1 VSKSIIIC
9 CDGTGNEYGED
20 NSNVVKFFRAL
31 VKNQNQVAFY
41 DPGVGTMSSP
51 GAISW
56 LTKKWTLFI
65 GMAFGY
71 GMSANITDAYTYLMN
86 RYEPGDKIYLFGFS
100 RGAYTV
106 RALAGL
112 IHMCGLLEKG
122 SENLIPYALKLF
134 RQEKPDR
141 EEMCRGFKS
150 TFSRD
155 CDPYF
160 IGVWDTV
167 SSVGWVLKPVKL
179 PYTANNPSLKVIRH
193 AISIDERR
201 CFFRQ
206 NIFGNEHNQQD
217 IKEVWF
223 AGVHSDI
230 GGGYPEAESGLSKI
244 TLKWMAREAAAA
256 GLSFDQAELDRILGE
271 GISGEGHE
279 AFVKPDCTGKMH
291 NSLTLRWW
299 ILEFFPGRHCQK
311 IAGQWV
317 RKWEVPLGRSR
328 VIPSGITVHQSVVDR
343 MNHAASQYK
352 PGNLPQVFSVEK

>member
-1 VSKSIIIC
+1 MSKNIVIC
-9 CDGTGNEYGED
+9 CDGTGNEYGEN
-20 NSNVVKFFRAL
+20 NSNVVKLFRAL
-31 VKNQNQVAFY
+31 AKDPNQVAFY

-56 LTKKWTLFI
+56 LAKKWTLLI

-71 GMSANITDAYTYLMN
+71 GLSANISHAYTYLMN

-112 IHMCGLLEKG
+112 LHARGLLEKG

-155 CDPYF
+155 CDTYF

-167 SSVGWVLKPVKL
+167 SSVGWILNPVKL

-206 NIFGNEHNQQD
+206 NVFLDEHNGQD
-217 IKEVWF
+217 LKEVWF

-244 TLKWMAREAAAA
+244 TLQWMARESGTA
-256 GLSFDQAELDRILGE
+256 GLIFDQDELDRVLGIGMPGQGDE
-271 GISGEGHE
+271 N
-279 AFVKPDCTGKMH
+279 FVKPDYAGKLH
-291 NSLTLRWW
+291 NSLTANWW
-299 ILEFFPGRHCQK
+299 ILEFFPARRWRK
-311 IAGQWV
+311 INGQWV
-317 RKWEVPLGRSR
+317 RKWTVPLGRSR
-328 VIPSGITVHQSVVDR
+328 VIPEGITVCQSVIDR
-343 MNHAASQYK
+343 KNNAACHYQPS
-352 PGNLPQVFSVEK
+352 NLPMAYNIEK